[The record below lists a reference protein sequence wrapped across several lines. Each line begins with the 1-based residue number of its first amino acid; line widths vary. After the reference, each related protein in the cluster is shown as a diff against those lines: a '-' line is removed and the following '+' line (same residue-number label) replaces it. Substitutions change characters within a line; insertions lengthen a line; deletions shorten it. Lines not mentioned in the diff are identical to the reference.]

1 MEQNMIREYTRRLLK
16 SCLIHLQRPIIIQ
29 MPEQR
34 QADGKAEQPQDPEQL
49 GAHEHAGEGH
59 HGMKA
64 NLAAHDF
71 RFNDI
76 ADDRYDKIYG
86 QQPCGQGVI
95 ALERGKDGPGNH
107 DAPGSK
113 YRQHIKYG
121 YEECNQQGAIHANH
135 GKAQGKFQKGDAHD
149 QRIGTDADKKGPSH
163 ILLDLQDDIHGL
175 LVKLAQAE
183 SGQLVIISG
192 NEKGGDDHEQH
203 FDEQAGKGGGK
214 TGYPSHGFH
223 GKIGDHLSQ
232 GLYKLPLYLVK
243 G

>member
-1 MEQNMIREYTRRLLK
+1 MIREYTRRLIK
-16 SCLIHLQRPIIIQ
+16 SCLIHPQRPIIIQ

-34 QADGKAEQPQDPEQL
+34 QADGKSEQSQYPKQL
-49 GAHEHAGEGH
+49 GAHEHAGKGH

-64 NLAAHDF
+64 DLASHDF
-71 RFNDI
+71 GFDDI

-86 QQPCGQGVI
+86 QQPGGQGII
-95 ALERGKDGPGNH
+95 ALKRSEDGPGNH
-107 DAPGSK
+107 DSPGSK
-113 YRQHIKYG
+113 HRQYIKHG
-121 YEECNQQGAIHANH
+121 YEECNQHGPFHANH

-149 QRIGTDADKKGPSH
+149 QRIGTDADKKGPGH

-183 SGQLVIISG
+183 AGQLVIISG
-192 NEKGGDDHEQH
+192 NEKGGDDHKQH
-203 FDEQAGKGGGK
+203 LDEQAGKGGGK
-214 TGYPSHGFH
+214 AGYPSHGFH

>member
-1 MEQNMIREYTRRLLK
+1 MIQEYTRRLLK
-16 SCLIHLQRPIIIQ
+16 SCLIHPQRPIIIQ

-95 ALERGKDGPGNH
+95 ALERGKDTDMRNAISRDRFTPITVRPR
-107 DAPGSK
+107 ASSK
-113 YRQHIKYG
+113 KVMLMIR
-121 YEECNQQGAIHANH
+121 A
-135 GKAQGKFQKGDAHD
+135 
-149 QRIGTDADKKGPSH
+149 
-163 ILLDLQDDIHGL
+163 
-175 LVKLAQAE
+175 
-183 SGQLVIISG
+183 
-192 NEKGGDDHEQH
+192 
-203 FDEQAGKGGGK
+203 
-214 TGYPSHGFH
+214 
-223 GKIGDHLSQ
+223 
-232 GLYKLPLYLVK
+232 
-243 G
+243 